1 MSTINNPERAGH
13 VASGYLTFGRHSRYA
28 VMSVHTRF
36 DAIEWFVKDSEKI
49 DEYGMSSII
58 RQCPTLTEAIA
69 GLETADDYKA

>member
-28 VMSVHTRF
+28 VMSIHTRF
-36 DAIEWFVKDSEKI
+36 DAIEWFVKDSNQP
-49 DEYGMSSII
+49 DEYGMSTVI
-58 RQCPTLTEAIA
+58 RQCPTLAEAIV